1 MQIRPLSLHSVT
13 ERAICCDICDHA
25 MLLPTL
31 QKNQKANCPHCH
43 HTVRVGNLW
52 SLKRCSILA
61 LSILI
66 LMPFAFSFPLLNIQ
80 LLGTP
85 IYTSIWSGI
94 WKMATEGYPYTAFLV
109 LFCAIVMPVAFI
121 SIIILLQICYLFKIN
136 AKMLLLSLNYIKS
149 WVMLDVY
156 LVSLGVA
163 AFKVREYA
171 SISFTLYLLPFVLV
185 TFLTILL
192 FTKTSPKQFWDKF
205 YPPDLTLSEH
215 LRYCTTCGLSF
226 PAEQAIGHF
235 CPRCHANTS
244 VDTNLILQRTWSTLI
259 AGAIMLLPANLLPIS
274 VVYVNGVPT
283 ADTLMSGVITFIEM
297 GNYSIAAIVFIASIF
312 VPISK
317 IAIML
322 YLLGCIHFRHGKNIH
337 LQMKLFEIVH
347 FVGRW
352 SMLDLFV
359 LSLMMSLVT
368 RGQIISFS
376 VGPAAIYF
384 GLAVFL
390 TMISAEVFDTRLLW
404 KNYEAHK

>member
-1 MQIRPLSLHSVT
+1 MLIKAFSSSDTT

-25 MLLPTL
+25 MLLPPL
-31 QKNQKANCPHCH
+31 QKHQKANCPHCH

-66 LMPFAFSFPLLNIQ
+66 LMPLAFSFPLLNIQ

-85 IYTSIWSGI
+85 VYASIWSGV
-94 WKMATEGYPYTAFLV
+94 WKMATEGYPYSAFLV
-109 LFCAIVMPVAFI
+109 LFCAIAMPIAFVV
-121 SIIILLQICYLFKIN
+121 IIILLQLCYLFKIN

-156 LVSLGVA
+156 LISLGVA

-171 SISFTLYLLPFVLV
+171 SISFTIYLVPFVLV

-205 YPPDLTLSEH
+205 YPPENITSKH
-215 LRYCTTCGLSF
+215 LRYCVTCGLSV
-226 PAEQAIGHF
+226 PADQAIGHF
-235 CPRCHANTS
+235 CPRCHANTAIDS
-244 VDTNLILQRTWSTLI
+244 NLILQRTWSTLI
-259 AGAIMLLPANLLPIS
+259 AGAIMLLPANFLPIS
-274 VVYVNGVPT
+274 IVYVNGAPT
-283 ADTLMSGVITFIEM
+283 ADTLMSGVISFIKM

-312 VPISK
+312 VPVCK
-317 IAIML
+317 ILIML
-322 YLLGCIHFRHGKNIH
+322 YLLGCIHFGYGKNIH

-390 TMISAEVFDTRLLW
+390 TMISAEVLDTRLLW
-404 KNYEAHK
+404 KNYEAHQ

>member
-1 MQIRPLSLHSVT
+1 MLIKRFSSISAT
-13 ERAICCDICDHA
+13 ERAICCDVCDHA
-25 MLLPTL
+25 MLLPSL

-85 IYTSIWSGI
+85 IYASIWSGV

-109 LFCAIVMPVAFI
+109 LFCAIVMPIAFVV
-121 SIIILLQICYLFKIN
+121 IIILLQICYLFKIN

-205 YPPDLTLSEH
+205 YPYPTSPDAH
-215 LRYCTTCGLSF
+215 LRYCKTCGLSF

-235 CPRCHANTS
+235 CPRCHADTS

-259 AGAIMLLPANLLPIS
+259 AGAIMLIPANLLPIS
-274 VVYVNGVPT
+274 VVYVNGAPS
-283 ADTLMSGVITFIEM
+283 ADTLMSGVIAFMQM

-312 VPISK
+312 VPVSK
-317 IAIML
+317 ILIML
-322 YLLGCIHFRHGKNIH
+322 YLLGCVHFGYGKNIH

-404 KNYEAHK
+404 KNYETHK

>member
-1 MQIRPLSLHSVT
+1 MLVKRFSSFPET

-25 MLLPTL
+25 MLLPPL
-31 QKNQKANCPHCH
+31 KKDQKANCPHCH

-109 LFCAIVMPVAFI
+109 LFCAIVMPIAFI
-121 SIIILLQICYLFKIN
+121 TIILLLQICYLFKIN
-136 AKMLLLSLNYIKS
+136 SKMLLLALNYIKS

-163 AFKVREYA
+163 AFKVQEYA
-171 SISFTLYLLPFVLV
+171 SISFTIYLLPFILV

-192 FTKTSPKQFWDKF
+192 FTKISPKQFWDLF
-205 YPPDLTLSEH
+205 YPYQFSPDAD
-215 LRYCTTCGLSF
+215 LRYCKTCGLSF
-226 PAEQAIGHF
+226 PATKGIGLY
-235 CPRCHANTS
+235 CPRCHANAAI
-244 VDTNLILQRTWSTLI
+244 DTNLVLQRTWSTLI

-274 VVYVNGVPT
+274 IVYVNGVPS
-283 ADTLMSGVITFIEM
+283 ADTLISGVITFIEM

-317 IAIML
+317 VLIML
-322 YLLGCIHFRHGKNIH
+322 FLLSCIHFKYSKNIH

-390 TMISAEVFDTRLLW
+390 TMISAEFFDTRLLW
-404 KNYEAHK
+404 KNYETHK

>member
-1 MQIRPLSLHSVT
+1 MQVRRFSPLSAT
-13 ERAICCDICDHA
+13 EQAICCDICDHA
-25 MLLPTL
+25 ISLPAL
-31 QKNQKANCPHCH
+31 NANQKASCPHCH
-43 HTVRVGNLW
+43 HVVRVGGLW

-66 LMPFAFSFPLLNIQ
+66 LMPFAFTFPLLNIQ
-80 LLGTP
+80 LLGVP
-85 IYTSIWSGI
+85 VYTSIWSGV
-94 WKMATEGYPYTAFLV
+94 WKMATEGYPYSAFLV
-109 LFCAIVMPVAFI
+109 LFCAIVMPVSYI
-121 SIIILLQICYLFKIN
+121 VLILLLQLCRIFHLR
-136 AKMLLLSLNYIKS
+136 ARMLLMSLNYIRS

-156 LVSLGVA
+156 LISLAVA

-171 SISFTLYLLPFVLV
+171 DISFTLYLIPFVLV

-192 FTKTSPKQFWDKF
+192 FTKTSPKQFWDLF
-205 YPPDLTLSEH
+205 YPPQFQQNQH
-215 LRYCTTCGLSF
+215 LCYCKTCGLSF
-226 PAEQAIGHF
+226 PEQAAPDHI
-235 CPRCHANTS
+235 CPRCHANTAL
-244 VDTNLILQRTWSTLI
+244 DKNLVLQRTWSTLI

-274 VVYVNGVPT
+274 IVYVNGAPS
-283 ADTLMSGVITFIEM
+283 ADTLISGVITFIEM

-317 IAIML
+317 VLIML
-322 YLLGCIHFRHGKNIH
+322 YLLCCIHFGYSKNIH
-337 LQMKLFEIVH
+337 FQMKLFEIVH

-404 KNYEAHK
+404 KNYEANK